1 MEGTPYKFLTD
12 SMSKL
17 REVYRRW
24 RAGHGASMSA
34 GLPTSNTKND
44 VKRHKWSRFTVI
56 ISHKM

>member
-1 MEGTPYKFLTD
+1 
-12 SMSKL
+12 MSKL

-24 RAGHGASMSA
+24 RARHGASMSA